1 MQSRSATF
9 SALALGIAGVLA
21 LGNAQASGFQ
31 LKENSVKA
39 TGRAAAGSA
48 AAEGDTSV
56 VVNNP
61 AAMTTFEENAVQV
74 DLHAIDLS
82 FDFDG
87 GGVDAFGQPLQGGNG
102 GDPGHLAAVPAMSAV
117 FPIGDSG
124 VTLGAMV
131 GAPFGLAT
139 DYEPGW
145 TGRYHA
151 LESDVRIIDLTLSA
165 SLDVNEYISVGGG
178 FIFERAEVTLSN
190 AIDFGSAV
198 CAPSA
203 ATGGLPPP
211 FCLPLGGNV
220 YGPQQ
225 NDGLVEV
232 TGDDT
237 GIGFIGGIYLRPTER
252 LSLGLSHRTEIDHE
266 LEGTADFTVPPE
278 VSPILAVGAPGQY
291 VDTGVTADLTT
302 PSITTLSAVYQ
313 ATDRLA
319 LMADA
324 SLTGWDSLRSIDI
337 DFENTQPTSSEAY
350 AWSDSMFYSVG
361 GEFAV
366 NDRLTLRA
374 GIAYDETPVS
384 DERRTPRLPDDD
396 RKWFSLGA
404 TWAMSDALEFSA
416 AYTRIEVGDPE
427 VDVVSSSGSRLVGSF
442 EGNANIFGVAAQY
455 RF

>member
-1 MQSRSATF
+1 MRST
-9 SALALGIAGVLA
+9 SARL
-21 LGNAQASGFQ
+21 
-31 LKENSVKA
+31 
-39 TGRAAAGSA
+39 
-48 AAEGDTSV
+48 
-56 VVNNP
+56 
-61 AAMTTFEENAVQV
+61 
-74 DLHAIDLS
+74 
-82 FDFDG
+82 
-87 GGVDAFGQPLQGGNG
+87 
-102 GDPGHLAAVPAMSAV
+102 
-117 FPIGDSG
+117 
-124 VTLGAMV
+124 
-131 GAPFGLAT
+131 
-139 DYEPGW
+139 
-145 TGRYHA
+145 
-151 LESDVRIIDLTLSA
+151 
-165 SLDVNEYISVGGG
+165 
-178 FIFERAEVTLSN
+178 
-190 AIDFGSAV
+190 

-203 ATGGLPPP
+203 ATGGFPPP

-404 TWAMSDALEFSA
+404 TWAMSDALELSA
-416 AYTRIEVGDPE
+416 AYTRIEVGDPA
-427 VDVVSSSGSRLVGSF
+427 VDVHSSSGSLLVGEFDGS
-442 EGNANIFGVAAQY
+442 ANIFGLAAQY
-455 RF
+455 TF